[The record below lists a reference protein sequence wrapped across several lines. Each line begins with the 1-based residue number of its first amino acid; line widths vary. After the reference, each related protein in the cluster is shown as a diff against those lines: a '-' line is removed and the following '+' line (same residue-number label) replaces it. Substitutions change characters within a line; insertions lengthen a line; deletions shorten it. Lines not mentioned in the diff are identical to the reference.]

1 MQMPDLGIGS
11 RVTVT
16 GLSVSPELA
25 PFGECIATLDS
36 RLFSSILKTLS
47 LLVTLSHSLSP
58 AFHYS

>member
-1 MQMPDLGIGS
+1 MQMPHLGIDS

-25 PFGECIATLDS
+25 PFAECIATLDLHTS
-36 RLFSSILKTLS
+36 FYIKDSFSLS
-47 LLVTLSHSLSP
+47 DSHSLSP